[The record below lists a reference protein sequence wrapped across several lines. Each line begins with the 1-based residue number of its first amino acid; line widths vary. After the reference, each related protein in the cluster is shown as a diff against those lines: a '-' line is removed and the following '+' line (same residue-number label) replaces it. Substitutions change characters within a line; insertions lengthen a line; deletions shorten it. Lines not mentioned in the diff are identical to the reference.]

1 MSMIKGAKILLGISG
16 GIAAYKSPQIVR
28 KLKELEANVQIVF
41 SKNAHEFVTKVT
53 LQSLSGAPVRQS
65 LWDTEAEAAMS
76 HIELAKWAD
85 LIIIAPATANCISK
99 LANGHADDLLSTVV
113 LATEAKIFLAPSM
126 NQKMFS
132 HQATQYNLNRIK
144 ELGYEIIGPNSGSQA
159 CGDEGPG
166 RMTEPEEIIASITS
180 FLSSSQKQK
189 KLRGLNV
196 MVTAGPTRERL
207 DPVRYITNDSSG
219 KQGLAIVEAAVER
232 GAKVTLIAGPNV
244 GATSTEVQ
252 RVDIESALEMNEAVQ
267 NQLSDINLFIGV
279 AAVADFRP
287 SSFVEDKIKR
297 AQLGSSQILELTENP
312 DVIANVAKEKNGAIV
327 VGFAAETS
335 NSIENARE
343 KRIRKGIDAIVVND
357 VSDKTIGFN
366 SNENAFTLIHPNG
379 ELNFTKKS
387 KRELANELLDNIV
400 DLFNLTDQKVSAII
414 GTQQKTS

>member
-1 MSMIKGAKILLGISG
+1 MSIIKGANMLLGISG

-28 KLKELEANVQIVF
+28 KLKELGANVQVVL
-41 SKNAHEFVTKVT
+41 SKNADEFVTKVT
-53 LQSLSGAPVRQS
+53 LQALSGMPVRQS
-65 LWDTEAEAAMS
+65 LWDTQAEAAMS

-99 LANGHADDLLSTVV
+99 LAAGQADDLISTIA
-113 LATEAKIFLAPSM
+113 LATEAKILIAPSM

-132 HQATQYNLNRIK
+132 HPATQTNLARVK
-144 ELGYEIIGPNSGSQA
+144 EFGYETVGPDSGLQA
-159 CGDEGPG
+159 CGDEGAG
-166 RMTEPEEIIASITS
+166 RMSEPEEIIESITS
-180 FLSSSQKQK
+180 FLSSSQKQQ
-189 KLRGLNV
+189 KLGGLNV

-232 GAKVTLIAGPNV
+232 GANVTLIAGPNV
-244 GATSTEVQ
+244 DSTSSKVQ
-252 RVDIESALEMNEAVQ
+252 RIDVESAQEMNDAVQ
-267 NQLSDINLFIGV
+267 DQLGNTSLFIGV

-287 SSFVEDKIKR
+287 TSFVEDKIKR
-297 AQLGSSQILELTENP
+297 AQLGSTQTIELTENP
-312 DVIANVAKEKNGAIV
+312 DIIGNVAKKKNDAII

-335 NSIENARE
+335 NTMENARE

-379 ELNFTKKS
+379 ELNFPKNS
-387 KRELANELLDNIV
+387 KRELANELIDSIV
-400 DLFNLTDQKVSAII
+400 DIFNLTDQRVSKII
-414 GTQQKTS
+414 GTQQKT

>member
-16 GIAAYKSPQIVR
+16 GIATYKSPQIVR

-297 AQLGSSQILELTENP
+297 AQLGSSQILELTEKGY
-312 DVIANVAKEKNGAIV
+312 VINKKNKLNLLKIV
-327 VGFAAETS
+327 KLF
-335 NSIENARE
+335 
-343 KRIRKGIDAIVVND
+343 VN
-357 VSDKTIGFN
+357 
-366 SNENAFTLIHPNG
+366 
-379 ELNFTKKS
+379 LN
-387 KRELANELLDNIV
+387 
-400 DLFNLTDQKVSAII
+400 
-414 GTQQKTS
+414 